1 MPAHGPCPSCGGQ
14 LVQLERSGV
23 HIDACRNCR
32 GVWLDRGELD
42 QILDARAQGGRE
54 PSRRRRGVLPRDD
67 RLELERPGHS
77 KHHHDAYGFDK
88 KTAEKLL
95 GDFRSHSQ
103 HKKKRKKSFLDELFD

>member
-1 MPAHGPCPSCGGQ
+1 MPAHGPCPSCGGE
-14 LVQLERSGV
+14 LVQLDRSGV
-23 HIDACRNCR
+23 RIDACRNCR
-32 GVWLDRGELD
+32 GVWLDRGELE
-42 QILDARAQGGRE
+42 QILTRE
-54 PSRRRRGVLPRDD
+54 RQVVASHHDD
-67 RLELERPGHS
+67 DEEFFREVSGHGEHRS

>member
-1 MPAHGPCPSCGGQ
+1 MPAHGPCPSCGGE
-14 LVQLERSGV
+14 LVQLDRSGV

-32 GVWLDRGELD
+32 GVFLDRGELD
-42 QILDARAQGGRE
+42 QILARERQVIASHHDDDEEFFREMTGSGGH
-54 PSRRRRGVLPRDD
+54 
-67 RLELERPGHS
+67 HS
-77 KHHHDAYGFDK
+77 KHHHESYGFDK

>member
-1 MPAHGPCPSCGGQ
+1 MPAHGPCPSCNGQ

-23 HIDACRNCR
+23 RIDACRQCR

-42 QILDARAQGGRE
+42 QILERE
-54 PSRRRRGVLPRDD
+54 RSYVASTHDD
-67 RLELERPGHS
+67 DEEFFREMAGSGSHQSSSHHHS
-77 KHHHDAYGFDK
+77 KYGFDA

-103 HKKKRKKSFLDELFD
+103 HKKKKKKSFLDELFD